1 MIGRGSA
8 LQKERMQRYTS
19 GYDTPM
25 GGSFAPASAFPTT
38 DDSMHMAAERRPP
51 AQRSVMLDEE
61 RSVHSLQDSRR
72 LPRILLMG
80 LRRSGKTSIF
90 KVVFHKMSPHE
101 TLYLDSTTKTVR
113 HHVQNSCVVD
123 LNVWDFTGN
132 VDVDDLDH
140 VSTFEPAGALL
151 FVIDAQD
158 DYAGAISKLVTII
171 DRAFRVNR
179 GLFFEIFI
187 HKVDGVPEDRKLELQ
202 RDISH
207 QVSSRLGD
215 RGLEEANIAFYL
227 SSIYDHSVYENVS
240 KVVQKLI
247 PQLGMLEN
255 LLDILISNCRMEKAF
270 LFDVLTKIYIATDSQ
285 PVDVETFELCSD
297 MIDVVVDV
305 SCIYGQVDDTDMVP
319 FDERSSSIIKL
330 SGGRVLCLREV
341 SKYLALVCL
350 MRVENL
356 ELQGLIEYNVHTFKQ
371 ALRDLV
377 RQPHAHTRVSATPRQ
392 SIAASYQSDSSF
404 GPRSYGT

>member
-1 MIGRGSA
+1 
-8 LQKERMQRYTS
+8 MQRYTS
-19 GYDTPM
+19 GYDTPT
-25 GGSFAPASAFPTT
+25 GSFAPTAAFPTA
-38 DDSMHMAAERRPP
+38 DDSSMHAAAERRPAAP
-51 AQRSVMLDEE
+51 RNEEDRSQ
-61 RSVHSLQDSRR
+61 HTLQDTRR

-101 TLYLDSTTKTVR
+101 TLYLESTAKTVR

-123 LNVWDFTGN
+123 LNVWDFTGSG
-132 VDVDDLDH
+132 DVDDMDH

-158 DYAGAISKLVTII
+158 DYAGAITRVVATI

-207 QVSSRLGD
+207 QVSSRLSD
-215 RGLEEANIAFYL
+215 RGMEEANIAFYL

-255 LLDILISNCRMEKAF
+255 LLDILLSNCRMEK
-270 LFDVLTKIYIATDSQ
+270 VGY
-285 PVDVETFELCSD
+285 
-297 MIDVVVDV
+297 
-305 SCIYGQVDDTDMVP
+305 
-319 FDERSSSIIKL
+319 
-330 SGGRVLCLREV
+330 
-341 SKYLALVCL
+341 
-350 MRVENL
+350 
-356 ELQGLIEYNVHTFKQ
+356 
-371 ALRDLV
+371 
-377 RQPHAHTRVSATPRQ
+377 
-392 SIAASYQSDSSF
+392 
-404 GPRSYGT
+404 